1 MATRSSVIGL
11 LSQAM
16 RGREFAVGISFL
28 EFLSQQPITPR
39 PQTGFVFWVPENLVR
54 LAKAARDSAA
64 HRTFLL
70 RVMRS
75 FVSPS
80 GAGDEASPNR
90 ITPQHVVTLLDNIER
105 LLEFGQ
111 LRVITETDA
120 RVEALLEDLF
130 PRAQFGITLS
140 PEQNFVTRYLGAV
153 FNWSKKTGKAILEGG
168 ERVVNHVGAAI
179 ASLRIPERTTKFR
192 TEKKALF
199 DEALATIGVSENKKW
214 FVVLA
219 IGASTPFIASA
230 PLAAAIGVAGFWLAL
245 TDP

>member
-1 MATRSSVIGL
+1 M
-11 LSQAM
+11 LSHAM
-16 RGREFAVGISFL
+16 RDREFAVGISFL
-28 EFLSQQPITPR
+28 EVLSQQPLTPR
-39 PQTGFVFWVPENLVR
+39 PETGFVFWVPENLVR
-54 LAKAARDSAA
+54 LVQAARDSEA

-80 GAGDEASPNR
+80 RAGDEASPSR
-90 ITPQHVVTLLDNIER
+90 ITSQHVATLLDNIDR
-105 LLEFGQ
+105 LFKYGQ
-111 LRVITETDA
+111 LQVITDADA
-120 RVEALLEDLF
+120 RVEALLEDEF

-153 FNWSKKTGKAILEGG
+153 FSWSKRTGKAILESG

-199 DEALATIGVSENKKW
+199 DEALATIGVSANKKW

-230 PLAAAIGVAGFWLAL
+230 SLAAAIGVAGFWLAL